1 MILWLAHRWKKKEF
15 LKIITDDHSDYFW
28 WWFMKPQPIPNT
40 TNTTVKGDTRIAFG
54 KPSAHSV
61 PKLKNII
68 PGKLMLF
75 SNTANKTLNK
85 SSIHTTHVDKCNQQS
100 QQSKT
105 IDSNQ

>member
-1 MILWLAHRWKKKEF
+1 
-15 LKIITDDHSDYFW
+15 
-28 WWFMKPQPIPNT
+28 MKPQPIPNT

-54 KPSAHSV
+54 KPSDHSV

-85 SSIHTTHVDKCNQQS
+85 SSIHTTRVDKCNQQS
-100 QQSKT
+100 HNQRQSIVINK
-105 IDSNQ
+105 IDWLNENL

>member
-1 MILWLAHRWKKKEF
+1 
-15 LKIITDDHSDYFW
+15 
-28 WWFMKPQPIPNT
+28 MKPQPIPNT

-54 KPSAHSV
+54 KPSDHSV

-85 SSIHTTHVDKCNQQS
+85 SSTTPHVWTSAINKVNNQIQS
-100 QQSKT
+100 IVINK
-105 IDSNQ
+105 ID